1 MPEPSASVW
10 PYAEGA
16 LIYFSRGWT
25 DVFPVGTDKDP
36 YAKAPVPKGVTG
48 YDAGPVG
55 WNRIKLGTQQAA
67 GKRNLG
73 LRMPRQVIGLDV
85 DEYED
90 HAGASTLAK
99 AEADLGDL
107 PPTYRNT
114 ARGHGDAGHR
124 FFRTGMGRIAIPG
137 AEEILAKAYGPNIE
151 ILHYGRRYAVAWPSL
166 NAAAGLAPYRW
177 YAPDGELLTGPPPRV
192 IDLPV
197 LPEAW
202 QELLTAPIGSE
213 QAQRGSGG
221 NLRAPD
227 RKDKPEGEAGLWDD
241 AGLTIRRSRAED
253 LTVTQVVAVLE
264 MTVGS
269 VNKTLGSAGIW
280 LARMANAG
288 LLTLEQAQEILTAAT
303 VRNGVHSDGWNA
315 ANKRRWTMRSRIA
328 DALSQGLN
336 RPPYSIIEDCSPTN
350 VHAQIMRRINR

>member
-1 MPEPSASVW
+1 MDESSAPAW

-25 DVFPVGTDKDP
+25 DVFPVGTDSDP

-55 WNRIKLGTQQAA
+55 WDRIKLGTQQRA
-67 GKRNLG
+67 GRRNLG

-90 HAGASTLAK
+90 HEGAGTLAK
-99 AEADLGDL
+99 AEATLGPL
-107 PPTYRNT
+107 PATFRST
-114 ARGHGDAGHR
+114 ARGRGDSGHR
-124 FFRTGMGRIAIPG
+124 FYRTGMGRIVIPG

-166 NAAAGLAPYRW
+166 NASADMSMYRW
-177 YAPDGELLTGPPPRV
+177 YAPDGQLLDGPPPRV

-197 LPEAW
+197 LPAAW
-202 QELLTAPIGSE
+202 QELLTAPIGSAE
-213 QAQRGSGG
+213 AQRASGG
-221 NLRAPD
+221 NLRAERPQTEESSD
-227 RKDKPEGEAGLWDD
+227 WDT

-253 LTVTQVVAVLE
+253 LTMTQVTAVLE
-264 MTVGS
+264 MQVGE

-288 LLTLEQAQEILTAAT
+288 LFTLEQAEEILVEAT
-303 VRNGVHSDGWNA
+303 LRNGVNSDGWNA

-336 RPPYSIIEDCSPTN
+336 RPAYSIIDDHQPIN
-350 VHAQIMRRINR
+350 VHAQLMRKVSR